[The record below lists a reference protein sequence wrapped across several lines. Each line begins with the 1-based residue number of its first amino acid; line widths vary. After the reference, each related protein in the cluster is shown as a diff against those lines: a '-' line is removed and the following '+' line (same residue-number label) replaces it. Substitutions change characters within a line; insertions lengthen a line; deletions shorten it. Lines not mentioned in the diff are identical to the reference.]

1 MKSLI
6 EVFRMTEV
14 SSKVRANIIVKLGN
28 AINHEYSMN
37 LTEPLVAELVY
48 QLDSEHEIFEK
59 EKYVKHVNC
68 SNGA

>member
-1 MKSLI
+1 LGLPLFSRIFRYWVLMLTLNVWTVNKIMKILI

-37 LTEPLVAELVY
+37 LTEPLVA
-48 QLDSEHEIFEK
+48 
-59 EKYVKHVNC
+59 
-68 SNGA
+68 